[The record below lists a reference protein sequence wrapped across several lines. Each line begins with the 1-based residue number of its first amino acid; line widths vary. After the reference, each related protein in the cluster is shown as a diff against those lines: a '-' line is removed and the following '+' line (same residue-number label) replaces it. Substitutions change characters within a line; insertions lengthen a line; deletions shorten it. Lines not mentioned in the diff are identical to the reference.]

1 VEQGDPGGV
10 QQAVDE
16 AAAVELEFD
25 VLRPDDLQPRRGAAV
40 GIVAPYWALPR
51 PQDVIA
57 TGKRRPAFVVAAHHA
72 ALSGP
77 QLTWSSIST
86 PPADTHCSVRSKMNR
101 TTGRKRTAR
110 PGA

>member
-1 VEQGDPGGV
+1 LPRTIHPRGV

-57 TGKRRPAFVVAAHHA
+57 TGKRRPAFVVDIDTAGRYPL
-72 ALSGP
+72 LSPLENEQDDRPKTNGP
-77 QLTWSSIST
+77 SGSLNST
-86 PPADTHCSVRSKMNR
+86 PA
-101 TTGRKRTAR
+101 
-110 PGA
+110 